1 LTAWLHA
8 FAANL
13 VSVAVRAVPL
23 GQTAGVAVI
32 AELEPVILTVAAR
45 AAASTLDDLGSSALL
60 SDIAA
65 MRHETL
71 GVRLFIS

>member
-1 LTAWLHA
+1 MHA

-23 GQTAGVAVI
+23 GQTDGVAVI
-32 AELEPVILTVAAR
+32 ADREPVILAAAVR
-45 AAASTLDDLGSSALL
+45 AAASSLDDLGSCALC

>member
-1 LTAWLHA
+1 
-8 FAANL
+8 
-13 VSVAVRAVPL
+13 VKGIV
-23 GQTAGVAVI
+23 G
-32 AELEPVILTVAAR
+32 LEPVILAAAAR
-45 AAASTLDDLGSSALL
+45 AAASTLDDLGSSALS

>member
-1 LTAWLHA
+1 
-8 FAANL
+8 
-13 VSVAVRAVPL
+13 VKS
-23 GQTAGVAVI
+23 
-32 AELEPVILTVAAR
+32 
-45 AAASTLDDLGSSALL
+45 SLDDLGSATML